1 VNSEV
6 ETEMDRQVEAE
17 LAVEVEVKM
26 NRLLT
31 IDHYVVSES
40 MFSSMNIET

>member
-1 VNSEV
+1 V
-6 ETEMDRQVEAE
+6 ETEVDGQVEAE
-17 LAVEVEVKM
+17 SAVEVEVKM
-26 NRLLT
+26 NRLVI